1 MYLIEDE
8 GIEFEVELDDD
19 KLTETTDAD
28 ISEVLAS
35 RVYDALSSEALRM
48 RDDK

>member
-1 MYLIEDE
+1 MYLIEHE

-19 KLTETTDAD
+19 KLTVKSDMD

-48 RDDK
+48 RDDR